1 MKSFKR
7 SQRVADQILR
17 DASELVSDFA
27 RDEAGLFVTI
37 SRVEMTDDL
46 KYAKILYTVFGG
58 DEKKEQAEELF
69 KKCTGYIQYELA
81 RRLRIRR
88 MPEISMHYD
97 NSLVEGLRISELIDR
112 VMDGTDEKDDS
123 AE

>member
-7 SQRVADQILR
+7 SQRVADQIQR
-17 DASELVSDFA
+17 DASEIVSDFA

-46 KYAKILYTVFGG
+46 RYARVLYTVLGG
-58 DEKKEQAEELF
+58 EENKARAAELF
-69 KKCTGYIQYELA
+69 KHATGYIQSELA

-88 MPEISMHYD
+88 MPEITMQFD
-97 NSLVEGLRISELIDR
+97 KALVEGLRVSELIDR
-112 VMDGTDEKDDS
+112 VMDESDKNDDS